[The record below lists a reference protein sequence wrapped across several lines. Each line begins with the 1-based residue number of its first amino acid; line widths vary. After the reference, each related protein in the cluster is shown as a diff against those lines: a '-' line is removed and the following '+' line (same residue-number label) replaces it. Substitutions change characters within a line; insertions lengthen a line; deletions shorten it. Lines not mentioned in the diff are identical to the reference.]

1 MCWRSACAVCG
12 ILEPDFP
19 GSSPE
24 GKIGMITLEINDSE
38 IGAAL
43 NRLARA
49 VTDMTPVMQ
58 DIGEELVVSTRKR
71 SPPIRA

>member
-1 MCWRSACAVCG
+1 
-12 ILEPDFP
+12 
-19 GSSPE
+19 
-24 GKIGMITLEINDSE
+24 MITLEINDSE